1 MDLSYSFLT
10 SAYGFSFTL
19 KLAKSKLVVW
29 MLGQLMTIATERL
42 ISISS
47 MVYPALLNAEAW
59 PAMRPPLAKSRL
71 AVPGAAITA
80 VMPLARVTGMWA
92 LAGFTAVAATSPGL
106 FSPSLLPCRVGV

>member
-29 MLGQLMTIATERL
+29 MLGQLITIATERL
-42 ISISS
+42 ICISS
-47 MVYPALLNAEAW
+47 MVHPARLKAEAW
-59 PAMRPPLAKSRL
+59 PAMRPPLDKSRL

-80 VMPLARVTGMWA
+80 VIPLARGTGMWGP
-92 LAGFTAVAATSPGL
+92 AGFAGGG
-106 FSPSLLPCRVGV
+106 R

>member
-47 MVYPALLNAEAW
+47 MVHPARLKAEAW

-71 AVPGAAITA
+71 AVPGAASTA
-80 VMPLARVTGMWA
+80 GVALARVTGMWA
-92 LAGFTAVAATSPGL
+92 LAGVTAGAGAGSGFDFP
-106 FSPSLLPCRVGV
+106 